1 MAKATNDTT
10 GKVSKETAGLLGRSP
25 HHPVYSKIARRH
37 WRLEYAARTN
47 GDLHDDEG
55 VLGVNRG
62 ENRTNLTHPHP
73 EGGSGD

>member
-1 MAKATNDTT
+1 MAKAPNDTT
-10 GKVSKETAGLLGRSP
+10 GTISAETAGLLGRAP
-25 HHPVYSKIARRH
+25 HHADYSKVPRRH
-37 WRLEYAARTN
+37 WRVEYAERTN
-47 GDLHDDEG
+47 GDLHDDKG